1 MDLPQIPTS
10 LVEKQF
16 LGAAIGLFPLMQ
28 DEKVTDILVNGT
40 SSLFIE
46 RDGLLSVEKNPFK
59 DNRQVQDFIERLLIP
74 IGKRIDAA
82 HPYADGRLLDGSRF
96 HVILPPIAVEGPFIS
111 IRKKRDTS
119 HTQLESFG
127 PPDLILWLKD
137 QVVQK
142 KNLLI
147 AGSTGAGKTTLLCRL
162 LEEAGPGERIAVIE
176 ETMEIQANHPHLIHM
191 EARPPSP
198 EGVGEVTLRTLLK
211 NALRMRPDRIVVGEC
226 RGEEAFDM
234 LQAMNTG
241 HKGSLGTIHASSA
254 ADALKR
260 IESLALLAGFQM
272 PLKVVRDWVG
282 SNLNTVV
289 FIERIPEGRKITE
302 VLSVHG
308 LEGEVYRVTP
318 RYNYRS
324 KPLKA

>member
-1 MDLPQIPTS
+1 MEQNTANL
-10 LVEKQF
+10 EKQF
-16 LGAAIGLFPLMQ
+16 LGAAVDLFPLMR
-28 DEKVTDILVNGT
+28 DEAITDILVNGT
-40 SSLFIE
+40 GTLFVE
-46 RDGLLSVEKNPFK
+46 KEGQLRAEKNPFK
-59 DNRQVQDFIERLLIP
+59 EKRQVQDFIERLLIP

-119 HTQLESFG
+119 HTAIENFG
-127 PPDLILWLKD
+127 SPEIIQWLKE
-137 QVVQK
+137 QVAQK

-147 AGSTGAGKTTLLCRL
+147 AGSTGSGKTTLLCRL
-162 LEEAGPGERIAVIE
+162 LELVGPSERIAVIE

-198 EGVGEVTLRTLLK
+198 EGVGEVTLRMLLK

-254 ADALKR
+254 GDALKR

-282 SNLNTVV
+282 SNLHGVV
-289 FIERIPEGRKITE
+289 FLERLPEGRRITE
-302 VLSVHG
+302 VLTIHG
-308 LEGEVYRVTP
+308 LEGEIYRVTP
-318 RYNYRS
+318 RFQTRS
-324 KPLKA
+324 KLLKP